1 MATPPGPASPG
12 NPISFDN
19 LRSEAYITPNVDIS
33 LYLMGTYIYDDGFI
47 DDHTFYPNYYPLPA
61 SPSGGPLTLNMA
73 ISMFYDIDSYAGTDC
88 NWSSGSPS
96 WVSNPT
102 VSVLNSTFLGSGSNT
117 GPNPATSPLTIAT
130 FTSFGTIGSN
140 MEHWYSFDCS
150 VNFAGPPPPP
160 FPPPANVNVQYK
172 FGVGGTWTNFPGS
185 PGTQTSYSANGL
197 IGLGNGQTFYV
208 QIF

>member
-19 LRSEAYITPNVDIS
+19 LRSEDNITPNTNIS

-73 ISMFYDIDSYAGTDC
+73 ISMFYDIDSVSATDC
-88 NWSSGSPS
+88 YWSSGSPP
-96 WVSNPT
+96 WVGNPT

-130 FTSFGTIGSN
+130 FTTYGTIGTS

-172 FGVGGTWTNFPGS
+172 FGVGGTWTHFPGS
-185 PGTQTSYSANGL
+185 PGTQTSYSVNGL